1 MYNTARHHASPV
13 PSYPT
18 TTKPSYRDAALLVS
32 VLPGRL
38 VVSSVGLTEREGKAS
53 HDLAEVLAPELAAL
67 DRAARRLAEVT
78 Q

>member
-1 MYNTARHHASPV
+1 MYSTERHHASPI

-18 TTKPSYRDAALLVS
+18 TTKPSYRPGELLISVMAGRLIIQQVALTEAEGDAAH
-32 VLPGRL
+32 
-38 VVSSVGLTEREGKAS
+38 E
-53 HDLAEVLAPELAAL
+53 LAEALADELAAL